1 METIDPGPR
10 GAKFPSR
17 QSLKC
22 EGIGA
27 AGETGFARYGTSL
40 ARRRALSPSL
50 RGAKRRSNPESLRG
64 DSLDCFATLAMTECV
79 VGSVAKLAPPRP
91 RQERRAKPYSS
102 LPRVIAMDASV
113 LVRVH
118 SMLRR
123 R

>member
-1 METIDPGPR
+1 METIDPAPR
-10 GAKFPSR
+10 GAKFPSS

-22 EGIGA
+22 EGSGA
-27 AGETGFARYGTSL
+27 VECALEPLLVIAS
-40 ARRRALSPSL
+40 AAKQSSLSP
-50 RGAKRRSNPESLRG
+50 RR
-64 DSLDCFATLAMTECV
+64 DLDCFATLAMTESV
-79 VGSVAKLAPPRP
+79 VGGVLSDAH
-91 RQERRAKPYSS
+91 RAVQAYSS